1 MSEQSS
7 LTQARSL
14 SLLNLT
20 VTPLCFIDTHLLI
33 PIIALY
39 ASNLG
44 AGVGMIGL
52 IVGLYSITNIP
63 ANIVFGR
70 IIDKRGFKR
79 PLIIGLLGDAICMF
93 CYSICRLPVHL
104 AVLRSF
110 HGMTGGLAGPAT
122 MSTAAQN
129 AAEGQRGRKMGLYG
143 MSLAIATL
151 VGYGLSGILASHLG
165 YKSVFYFG
173 AVVLL
178 VGMLLAFAMPQDKVV
193 GKPEVEISAREQLKK
208 ISGLF
213 HRKGL
218 SVSYSSIFALYFA
231 FGGVVTLLPLYVKGL
246 SMEAFHVGMLLT
258 IFVAMFIL
266 FQFPSGAMSDRV
278 GRWIPT
284 ITGLSF
290 CIISLAI
297 LPEFGTFTMLAVIMA
312 LYGVGYALVF
322 PSISALVADYTLP
335 EERGMAT
342 GIFHALLTAGVAIG
356 APVMGWVAGLVST
369 ELGLA
374 LSSVVAALVLV
385 IILVIF
391 GRHRTQEV

>member
-1 MSEQSS
+1 MSKSS

-14 SLLNLT
+14 PLLNFT
-20 VTPLCFIDTHLLI
+20 ITPLCFIDTHLLI

-39 ASNLG
+39 ASKLG

-79 PLIIGLLGDAICMF
+79 PLIVGLLGDAICMF
-93 CYSICRLPVHL
+93 CYSICRLPIHL
-104 AVLRSF
+104 AFLRSF
-110 HGMTGGLAGPAT
+110 HGMMGGLAGPAT
-122 MSTAAQN
+122 MSVAAEH

-151 VGYGLSGILASHLG
+151 VGYGLSGFLASHLG

-173 AVVLL
+173 SALL
-178 VGMLLAFAMPQDKVV
+178 FIGMLLAFAMPKGEVI
-193 GKPEVEISAREQLKK
+193 GEPEVEISAGEQLKK

-218 SVSYSSIFALYFA
+218 IASYCSIFALYFA
-231 FGGVVTLLPLYVKGL
+231 FGGVVTLLPLYIKGL
-246 SMEAFHVGMLLT
+246 GMEAFYVGMLLT

-266 FQFPSGAMSDRV
+266 LQFPSGAMSDRV

-284 ITGLSF
+284 TSGLSF
-290 CIISLAI
+290 CIVSLAI

-322 PSISALVADYTLP
+322 PSISALVADYTVS

-356 APVMGWVAGLVST
+356 APVMGWIAGLAGT

-374 LSSVVAALVLV
+374 LSPVVAALVLV

-391 GRHRTQEV
+391 GRQHTQEI

>member
-1 MSEQSS
+1 MSEQTKPNSRVGS
-7 LTQARSL
+7 LP
-14 SLLNLT
+14 LLNLIIT
-20 VTPLCFIDTHLLI
+20 SLCFIDTHLLI

-39 ASNLG
+39 ASTLG
-44 AGVGMIGL
+44 ASAGMIGL

-79 PLIIGLLGDAICMF
+79 PLIMGLLGDAICMF
-93 CYSICRLPVHL
+93 CYSICRLPIQL
-104 AVLRSF
+104 AILRSF

-122 MSTAAQN
+122 MSVAAEH

-143 MSLAIATL
+143 ISLAIASL
-151 VGYGLSGILASHLG
+151 VGYGMSGVLASQLG

-173 AVVLL
+173 SALL
-178 VGMLLAFAMPQDKVV
+178 FIGMLLAFAMPQDKVI
-193 GKPEVEISAREQLKK
+193 GKPEVGISAREQLKK
-208 ISGLF
+208 IGGLF

-218 SVSYSSIFALYFA
+218 ITSYCSIFALYFA

-246 SMEAFHVGMLLT
+246 GMEAFHVGMLLT

-266 FQFPSGAMSDRV
+266 FQFPSGAMSDKI

-284 ITGLSF
+284 ITGLAF

-297 LPEFGTFTMLAVIMA
+297 LPEFGTFTALAAIMA

-322 PSISALVADYTLP
+322 PSISALVADYTVP

-356 APVMGWVAGLVST
+356 APVMGGVAGLVGT

-374 LSSVVAALVLV
+374 LSSGAAALVLV

-391 GRHRTQEV
+391 GRHRT

>member
-1 MSEQSS
+1 M
-7 LTQARSL
+7 
-14 SLLNLT
+14 
-20 VTPLCFIDTHLLI
+20 V
-33 PIIALY
+33 
-39 ASNLG
+39 
-44 AGVGMIGL
+44 GL

-79 PLIIGLLGDAICMF
+79 PLIMGLLGDAICMF
-93 CYSICRLPVHL
+93 CYSICRLPLHL

-110 HGMTGGLAGPAT
+110 HGMMGGLAGPAT
-122 MSTAAQN
+122 MSVATQN
-129 AAEGQRGRKMGLYG
+129 AAKGQEGRAMGLYG

-151 VGYGLSGILASHLG
+151 VGYGLSGVLASHLG

-178 VGMLLAFAMPQDKVV
+178 IGMLLAFAMPQGKVI
-193 GKPEVEISAREQLKK
+193 GKSEVEISAREQLKK

-213 HRKGL
+213 HRRGL
-218 SVSYSSIFALYFA
+218 ITSYCSIFALYFA

-246 SMEAFHVGMLLT
+246 GMGAFHVGMLLT

-266 FQFPSGAMSDRV
+266 LQFPSGAMSDKV

-297 LPEFGTFTMLAVIMA
+297 LPEFGTFTMLAAIMA

-322 PSISALVADYTLP
+322 PSISALVADYTVP

-356 APVMGWVAGLVST
+356 APVMGWVGGLVNT
-369 ELGLA
+369 ELSLA
-374 LSSVVAALVLV
+374 LSSIVAALVLV
-385 IILVIF
+385 IILVIL
-391 GRHRTQEV
+391 GRYRT